1 MTPALWAAMTGLDAQ
16 QTRMS
21 NIANNLSNSA
31 TVGFKTGRV
40 AFEDLLYQNVKQVGG
55 LSSQQTELP
64 SGLMLGS
71 GVRVVAT
78 QKMFQQGPIQP
89 TGNPLDVAIEGQGFF
104 SVLLPDGTQAFTRD
118 GAFQRNANGDM
129 VTSSGYLLDPPVNI
143 PEDAVSVTIGIDG
156 TVSVQLQ
163 GQAQAVNQGNIQVT
177 TFANPSGLMPRG
189 ENLFVESAA
198 SGAATPGVPGTA
210 GAGQLRSQAVEG
222 SNVNVV
228 EELVSMIETQRAYE
242 INSRVISAND
252 QMLQFLSNNL

>member
-21 NIANNLSNSA
+21 NIANNLANSA
-31 TVGFKTGRV
+31 TSGFKSGRV

-55 LSSQQTELP
+55 LSSQQTEMP
-64 SGLMLGS
+64 SGLMIGS

-78 QKMFQQGPIQP
+78 QKLFQQGPIQP

-104 SVLLPDGTQAFTRD
+104 SVLMPDGTQAFTRD
-118 GAFQRNANGDM
+118 GAFQTNSNGDL

-143 PEDAVSVTIGIDG
+143 PQDAISVTVGIDG

-163 GQAQAVNQGNIQVT
+163 GQAASVNQGAIQLT
-177 TFANPSGLMPRG
+177 SFPNPSGLMPRG

-198 SGAATPGVPGTA
+198 SGPPVAGVPGV
-210 GAGQLRSQAVEG
+210 GGIGLLRSQSIEG

-252 QMLQFLSNNL
+252 QMLQFLSQNL